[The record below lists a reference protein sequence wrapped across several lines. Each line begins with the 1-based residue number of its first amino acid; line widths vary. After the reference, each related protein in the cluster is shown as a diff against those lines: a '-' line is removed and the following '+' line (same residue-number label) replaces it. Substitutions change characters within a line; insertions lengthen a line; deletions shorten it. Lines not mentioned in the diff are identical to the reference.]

1 MKYPGQESAQLEFK
15 SALPAYQQITKT
27 VIGFCNLFGGKIAV
41 GVADDGEIVGI
52 DEQKINT
59 LIDAIQ
65 HSIFTNC
72 SPIIIPNIYTQR
84 IHNFLLLIIEV
95 SPGMNKPYF
104 LTHEGMEKGTY
115 VRIGAL
121 TTRATPEIIRELQW
135 KSKGYSLD
143 EMPLYTTNI
152 QSIDAHAFDNFLNQR
167 KTRQTSIAKD
177 NLSFMKSYKIVLEEQ
192 QRLYATTAGILLF
205 CQNPQQYLSEAF
217 VICTHFHGTEGRHVL
232 ATRDCTG
239 TLFQQVNDCLAF
251 LSERLYHQF
260 EIKAAQREEMLEIPE
275 EALREIVINA
285 LIHRNYQIPGP
296 CKIAIYTD
304 RVEIFSP
311 GNFPGP
317 LQSDK
322 LEMGI
327 TYIRNPV
334 ICRIFREAG
343 YIEKL
348 GSGFIT
354 LFSSYRKRKLP
365 TPSVI
370 ESHGFV
376 KCILP
381 RPSNKIMQ
389 QPITQMNDE
398 QNDRE
403 IEILNMLDIAESIVA
418 SDVIQQLK
426 VSRQTAYRVLSL
438 LVKKGRI
445 KKKNKGSGTVYFK

>member
-15 SALPAYQQITKT
+15 SELPAYQQITKT
-27 VIGFCNLFGGKIAV
+27 TIGFCNLFGGRIV
-41 GVADDGEIVGI
+41 IGVADDGEILGI
-52 DEQKINT
+52 EEQKINT

-72 SPIIIPNIYTQR
+72 SPAIIPNIYTQR
-84 IHNFLLLIIEV
+84 INSFLILIIEV
-95 SPGMNKPYF
+95 SAGMNKPYF
-104 LTHEGMEKGTY
+104 LTTEGMEKGTY
-115 VRIGAL
+115 LRIGAL
-121 TTRATPEIIRELQW
+121 TCRATPEIIRELQW

-143 EMPLYTTNI
+143 EMPLYTTDI
-152 QSIDAHAFDNFLNQR
+152 QTIDSDAFTHFLNQR
-167 KTRQTSIAKD
+167 KTRQTSVAKD
-177 NLSFMKSYKIVLEEQ
+177 TLSFMKSYKIALEEHR
-192 QRLYATTAGILLF
+192 RLYATTAGVLLF
-205 CQNPQQYLSEAF
+205 CKNPQHYLSEAF
-217 VICTHFHGTEGRHVL
+217 VICTHFHGIEGRHVL

-239 TLFQQVNDCLAF
+239 SLFQQVNDCLAF

-260 EIKAAQREEMLEIPE
+260 EIKSTQREESLEIPE
-275 EALREIVINA
+275 EALREIVVNA

-317 LQSDK
+317 LQLDK

-334 ICRIFREAG
+334 ICRVFREAG

-365 TPSVI
+365 TPSVL

-381 RPSNKIMQ
+381 RPSNRFMQ
-389 QPITQMNDE
+389 QPFTLMNGD
-398 QNDRE
+398 QSDRE
-403 IEILNMLDIAESIVA
+403 IEILNMLDISESIVA
-418 SDVIQQLK
+418 SDVTQQLK
-426 VSRQTAYRVLSL
+426 ISRQTAYRALSL
-438 LVKKGRI
+438 LVQKGKI
-445 KKKNKGSGTVYFK
+445 KKKNKGSGTVYMK

>member
-15 SALPAYQQITKT
+15 SELPSYQQITKT
-27 VIGFCNLFGGKIAV
+27 VIGFCNLFGGRIVV
-41 GVADDGEIVGI
+41 GVTDDGEIVGI
-52 DEQKINT
+52 NEQKINS

-72 SPIIIPNIYTQR
+72 SPTIIPNIYTQR
-84 IHNFLLLIIEV
+84 INNFLLLIVEV

-104 LTHEGMEKGTY
+104 LTHEGIEKGTY
-115 VRIGAL
+115 LRMGAL
-121 TTRATPEIIRELQW
+121 TCRATPEMIRELQW

-143 EMPLYTTNI
+143 EIPLYTTDPQI
-152 QSIDAHAFDNFLNQR
+152 IDVDAFSQFLNQR
-167 KTRQTSIAKD
+167 KARQTSVAKES
-177 NLSFMKSYKIVLEEQ
+177 LSFLKSYKIILEEHH
-192 QRLYATTAGILLF
+192 RFYATTAGALLF
-205 CQNPQQYLSEAF
+205 SQNPQQYVSEAF
-217 VICTHFHGTEGRHVL
+217 VICTHFYGTEGRHVL

-260 EIKAAQREEMLEIPE
+260 EIKAAKRDELLEIPE

-334 ICRIFREAG
+334 ICRVFREAG

-381 RPSNKIMQ
+381 RPSHQIMQ
-389 QPITQMNDE
+389 QPISQINDE
-398 QNDRE
+398 QSDRE
-403 IEILNMLDIAESIVA
+403 TEILNMLNITESIVA
-418 SDVIQQLK
+418 SDVTQQLK
-426 VSRQTAYRVLSL
+426 ISRQTAYRVLTL
-438 LVKKGRI
+438 LVQKGRI
-445 KKKNKGSGTVYFK
+445 KKKNKGSGTVYQK